1 MSDDR
6 IGAVRA
12 PAAPSAS
19 VARVVGTRRVDH
31 RNGAG
36 HLEPV
41 YEAALR
47 VRVRDRV
54 RVAAERAFVRG
65 TSSNDSS
72 AEESGEDFVMTVTS
86 GQDAGES
93 TLDEDSSEEGGGPFV
108 ETNAREEF
116 AYDTDESNPK
126 LVPRASP
133 FQQAEYFD
141 EVLWLKGVLK
151 AAREQ

>member
-6 IGAVRA
+6 IRGVRA
-12 PAAPSAS
+12 PAVPRAS

-47 VRVRDRV
+47 GRGCDRV
-54 RVAAERAFVRG
+54 RVAAERAFVNG
-65 TSSNDSS
+65 TSSSDPS

-93 TLDEDSSEEGGGPFV
+93 ALDEESSEEDGGPFV
-108 ETNAREEF
+108 ETDAREEF
-116 AYDTDESNPK
+116 AYDTDGSNPIGAT
-126 LVPRASP
+126 REP
-133 FQQAEYFD
+133 FPTS
-141 EVLWLKGVLK
+141 
-151 AAREQ
+151 

>member
-1 MSDDR
+1 LAGDR

-12 PAAPSAS
+12 PAAPSGS
-19 VARVVGTRRVDH
+19 VARVVGSRRVDH

-47 VRVRDRV
+47 GRVRARV

-65 TSSNDSS
+65 TSSSDPS

-93 TLDEDSSEEGGGPFV
+93 ALDEESSEEGGGPFV

-116 AYDTDESNPK
+116 AYDTDGSNPIGAT
-126 LVPRASP
+126 REP
-133 FQQAEYFD
+133 FPTS
-141 EVLWLKGVLK
+141 
-151 AAREQ
+151 